1 MEKSKA
7 RKARDAR
14 KTLNSTQE
22 VLYQKDFRRADRAAG
37 YKRMP

>member
-7 RKARDAR
+7 RKARDAKR
-14 KTLNSTQE
+14 TLNSMQE
-22 VLYQKDFRRADRAAG
+22 VTYSKEFRRADRAAG